1 MSVDERNAVI
11 KRLKL
16 GKVGNF
22 KRTKSY
28 PFDDFYLLGESFNP
42 RKFPILTSQMIRA
55 HFI

>member
-1 MSVDERNAVI
+1 MSVDDRNAVI

-28 PFDDFYLLGESFNP
+28 HFDDFYLLGESYPYP
-42 RKFPILTSQMIRA
+42 RKFSQA
-55 HFI
+55 K